1 MHGILK
7 HLQGGVVVAVTLTL
21 IGTVSWADPKV
32 PDAVQLNSLSQLYAG
47 VEFDHAMHVS
57 LADGC
62 ATCHHHTTGS
72 APLKQECTHCHAAT
86 GQMSAKVAC
95 GACHGR
101 ETFSAQ
107 YLREKDQ
114 DAPRYHTDKLALKGA
129 YHQSCT
135 GCHQDMGGP
144 TGCQDCHARNEAGDA
159 FYHAGN
165 FAPTGGKT
173 GGAGH

>member
-1 MHGILK
+1 MHGIWK
-7 HLQGGVVVAVTLTL
+7 HLQRGCVPALVLALGA
-21 IGTVSWADPKV
+21 TVCWADPQV
-32 PDAVQLNSLSQLYAG
+32 PDTVQLNSLSQLYSG
-47 VEFDHAMHVS
+47 VEFDHAMHAS

-72 APLKQECTHCHAAT
+72 APLKQECTHCHAA
-86 GQMSAKVAC
+86 GQASAKIAC
-95 GACHGR
+95 GACHGK

-107 YLREKDQ
+107 YLREKDL
-114 DAPRYHTDKLALKGA
+114 DGPRYHTDKLALKGA
-129 YHQSCT
+129 YHQSCM

-144 TGCQDCHARNEAGDA
+144 TGCQDCHSRNETGDA

-165 FAPTGGKT
+165 FAPSGGKA